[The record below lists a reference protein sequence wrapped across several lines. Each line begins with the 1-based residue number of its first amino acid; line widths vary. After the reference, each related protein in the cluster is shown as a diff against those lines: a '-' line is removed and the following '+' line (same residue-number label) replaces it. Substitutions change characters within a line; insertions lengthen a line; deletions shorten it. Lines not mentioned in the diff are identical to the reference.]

1 MQSTVKRQDVKKLIG
16 KRVYAI
22 RKNGS
27 VVTGVLRGMKGNA
40 LLLLPSRKK
49 PVQTKALLPLLLV
62 DLLAV
67 GSNGAGGFGGYGG
80 YGGYG
85 GFGGYGGYP
94 GNGGYGGYPGFGG
107 YGGYS
112 GYPGLRR
119 N

>member
-1 MQSTVKRQDVKKLIG
+1 MQSTVKRQNVKKLVG
-16 KRVYAI
+16 KRIYAI

-27 VVTGVLRGMKGNA
+27 VVTGVLRDMKGNT
-40 LLLLPSRKK
+40 LLLQPSRKK

-67 GSNGAGGFGGYGG
+67 GSNGAGGYGG

-85 GFGGYGGYP
+85 GFGGYTGY
-94 GNGGYGGYPGFGG
+94 GGYGGYPGYSG